1 MASSISEDRRGLYE
15 SAISFLNDQSVSDA
29 PLTKKIEF
37 LQSKGLTR
45 EEIDQA
51 IKEAKSGSSPTKSG
65 LAEAATDR
73 SRQTDYV
80 YEAIPPPLPR
90 RDWKD
95 YFVMATASAGL
106 CYGVYQ
112 LAKRYVIPNIL
123 PDSKSKLEQDKE
135 QIMQQFDK
143 MEQLLSTVEQ
153 DHSSQMEKEEQKFKE
168 LDEVVVDLQT
178 ALEGNVR
185 TREKLEDDVRIL
197 RLEIEGL
204 QKNLNSFIL
213 ENTDSPAI
221 RKLNDEILSL
231 KNLMK
236 NSAFLKS
243 DTPSEADKSPVP
255 GAEAIPSASE
265 ILAKMNIPKKNDGEV
280 PAWKKGRDASTTH
293 KDTALPEWQKTAA
306 EKAHTPIPEWQKAM
320 FNAESPSPE
329 ESAS

>member
-1 MASSISEDRRGLYE
+1 MAQPTSEDRKGLYE
-15 SAISFLNDQSVSDA
+15 SAIAFLNDPNVSDA

-51 IKEAKSGSSPTKSG
+51 IKEAKSGPSPNS
-65 LAEAATDR
+65 AEPKDAAVDQ
-73 SRQTDYV
+73 SRHADYV
-80 YEAIPPPLPR
+80 YEAIPPPLPK

-112 LAKRYVIPNIL
+112 LAKLYVIPNIL

-153 DHSSQMEKEEQKFKE
+153 DHSSQMKKEEQKFKE
-168 LDEVVVDLQT
+168 LDEVVVELQT

-236 NSAFLKS
+236 NSTLLKS
-243 DTPSEADKSPVP
+243 ATPSENDKSPVP

-265 ILAKMNIPKKNDGEV
+265 ILAKMNIPKKNDSEA
-280 PAWKKGRDASTTH
+280 PAWKKSRDAMAAH

-329 ESAS
+329 ESVS